1 MIEQAVA
8 HAHAQS
14 ASYLAGFTQLLR
26 IPSVSTDPA
35 YAADIQR
42 AATWIT
48 DHMREI
54 GLENVAIYPAEGG
67 HPALY
72 GEWTGA
78 SDSAPTVLLYAHYD
92 VQPPDPLEEWESPPF
107 EPTLREGKL
116 YARGVADDKSGV
128 WIILKAIDALL
139 KTEGRLPLNVK
150 LIFEGMEEAGSLG
163 MDAFIRDH
171 QDLLACDL
179 IIIAD
184 GGASPARPVILSG
197 VRGVT
202 GAEVRV
208 QGPAAD
214 LHSGLLGGGVNNP
227 LHVVGKIIASFHDD
241 AGNILIP
248 GYYDD
253 VLISTEAE
261 RQAMAAL
268 DEPRIEAYHDRFG
281 EWTVWGDAA
290 YSFTERTTVRPTL
303 DVNGIYGGYQGAG
316 GKTIIPASG
325 GFKVTMRLVPD
336 QDPADILDK
345 FVTHVMGFED
355 ESVSISIEREMAY
368 VPSLMLPAGS
378 PAVEALQRA
387 YEAAWGMRASVER
400 AGGSVPIVSLFEQHL
415 DAPITNLSLSIGG
428 QIHSP
433 NEYLWVDF
441 VEKGI
446 VTTIHALAELA
457 DALKG

>member
-1 MIEQAVA
+1 MTEQAVA
-8 HAHAQS
+8 HVRREIE
-14 ASYLAGFTQLLR
+14 SYLEGFKDLLR

-35 YAADIQR
+35 YVADIQR
-42 AATWIT
+42 ATIWIT
-48 DHMREI
+48 DHMRQI

-67 HPALY
+67 HPALC
-72 GEWTGA
+72 GEWLGA
-78 SDSAPTVLLYAHYD
+78 GENAPTVLLYAHYD
-92 VQPPDPLEEWESPPF
+92 VQPPDPLDQWETPPF
-107 EPTLREGKL
+107 EPTLRGEKL
-116 YARGVADDKSGV
+116 CARGIADDKSGV
-128 WIILKAIDALL
+128 WILLKAIDALL

-163 MDAFIRDH
+163 MDVFIRDH
-171 QDLLACDL
+171 QDLLDCDL
-179 IIIAD
+179 IVIAD

-202 GAEVRV
+202 GAEVWV

-227 LHVVGKIIASFHDD
+227 LHVMGKIIASFHDEV
-241 AGNILIP
+241 GNILIP
-248 GYYDD
+248 GFYDN
-253 VLISTEAE
+253 VLTPDEAE
-261 RQAMAAL
+261 RQEMADL
-268 DEPRIEAYHDRFG
+268 DEPRIAAYRERFG
-281 EWTVWGDAA
+281 EWTVWGDDA

-303 DVNGIYGGYQGAG
+303 DINGIYGGYQGAG

-325 GFKVTMRLVPD
+325 GFKVTMRLVPN
-336 QDPADILDK
+336 QDPSDILDK
-345 FVTHVMGFED
+345 FVAHVMSFAD
-355 ESVSISIEREMAY
+355 DTASISIETEMAY
-368 VPSLMLPAGS
+368 QPSLMLPAGS

-400 AGGSVPIVSLFEQHL
+400 AGGSVPIVSLFEQYL

-433 NEYLWVDF
+433 NEYMWVDY

-446 VTTIHALAELA
+446 VTTIYALTEWA
-457 DALKG
+457 DALK